1 MGVLADLLAERFKI
15 KTRSLVNP
23 LVAAVGV
30 AAIPVA
36 LNHPD
41 RVGIVFINLSAN
53 IIYISPLPT
62 VLATAGVR
70 LDPNGGSVSMS
81 WDQDFELV
89 SHEWYGIATGAA
101 SALFV
106 SEIIGEKSIEVIK

>member
-1 MGVLADLLAERFKI
+1 MGALSDLLKDRFKL

-30 AAIPVA
+30 AAIPVL

-41 RVGIVFINLSAN
+41 RVGFVMVNLSAN
-53 IIYISPLPT
+53 IIYISPLDT
-62 VLATAGVR
+62 VAATAAIR
-70 LDPNGGSVSMS
+70 LDPNGGAVSLV
-81 WDQDFELV
+81 WDEDFELV

-101 SALFV
+101 SAVFV
-106 SEIIGEKSIEVIK
+106 SEIIGERG